1 MTMTKEDYAARVPDL
16 AERENAAALFEA
28 AAAAED
34 AYERHR
40 QESFGVEPPEEQVV
54 AMRELRD
61 EYERRRTDLAM
72 WFEGERQ
79 RIVGVT
85 ELDRLEKAADA
96 ARQDYENAP
105 GDAVVEDDDG
115 ERAVRCALSGAP
127 IFESDET
134 VEIFGRHVLACVLL
148 TPEQMAALAA
158 EKHDDEDDEIDSFED
173 MVTENA

>member
-1 MTMTKEDYAARVPDL
+1 MMMREDYAARVPDL

-28 AAAAED
+28 AAAADE

-40 QESFGVEPPEEQVV
+40 RASWGVEKPQEQVV

-85 ELDRLEKAADA
+85 ELDRLEEAANA
-96 ARQDYENAP
+96 AHQAYQEAT
-105 GDAVVEDDDG
+105 GGAMLEDDDG
-115 ERAVRCALSGAP
+115 GRAVRCALSGVP
-127 IFESDET
+127 LYEQDEII
-134 VEIFGRHVLACVLL
+134 EIGGKQILATVLL
-148 TPEQMAALAA
+148 TPEQISALTA
-158 EKHDDEDDEIDSFED
+158 EDHEDEDEVE
-173 MVTENA
+173 EAA